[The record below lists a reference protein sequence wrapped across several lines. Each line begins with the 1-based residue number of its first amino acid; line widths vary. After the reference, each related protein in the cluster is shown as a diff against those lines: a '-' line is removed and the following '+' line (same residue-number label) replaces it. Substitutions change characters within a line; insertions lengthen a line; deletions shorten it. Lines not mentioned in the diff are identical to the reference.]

1 MLWEFDVQRGRE
13 RESGREESGG
23 EAYGGSGPITL
34 VIHNSFVFW
43 GWDIST
49 GIRHV
54 LSWCKRSK
62 RVERVGEEAS
72 VG

>member
-1 MLWEFDVQRGRE
+1 MGIRRPE
-13 RESGREESGG
+13 REGERAGGRRVVERHTVVRD
-23 EAYGGSGPITL
+23 PITL